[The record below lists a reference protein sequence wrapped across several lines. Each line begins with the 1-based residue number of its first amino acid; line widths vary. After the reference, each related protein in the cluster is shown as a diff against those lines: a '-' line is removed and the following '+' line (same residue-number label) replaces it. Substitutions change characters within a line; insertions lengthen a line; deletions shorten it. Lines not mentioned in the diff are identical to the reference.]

1 MRTDLAYARTLDAAD
16 PLAHFRG
23 RFVLPDPALIYLD
36 GNSLGRL
43 PQASTALSQH
53 VVAHTWGDRLI
64 RSWNE
69 GWFDLPERIG
79 AKIARL
85 IGAQPD
91 EVIVADSTSV
101 NLFKLAVAALRYQ
114 AGRARILTD
123 NLNFPSDLYVLQGI
137 IDLLGQQHRLEVL
150 PAVDGIHGPAEA
162 LAAALDDDVALLT
175 LSHTVFKSGYT
186 YDMAALTARAHAAG
200 ALVLWD
206 LSHSVG
212 SVPIDLTAAG
222 ADLAIG
228 CGYKYL
234 NGGPGA
240 PAFLY
245 IRRELQAAL
254 HNPISGW
261 MGQANLFGFDLDYA
275 PTHGLRRFL
284 TGTPP
289 VVSLAL
295 LEPGVDILLEA
306 GMDALR
312 AKSVQQTSYL
322 IDLWETELAPLG
334 YTLNSPREATQRGSH
349 VALGHPEGLRIART
363 LIDELNVLPD
373 FRAPDNIRLGITPL
387 YTSFADIHTAVQRMA
402 QVVAERLYERQPTSA
417 PVVT

>member
-254 HNPISGW
+254 DNPISGW

-306 GMDALR
+306 GIGALR

-417 PVVT
+417 PDVT